1 MRRRHHVQRTP
12 KACSKTPRPVTA
24 QFVVAA
30 GGIGL
35 SPGHWQ
41 VQAREMMPSSPVV
54 IALAV
59 EVKNLFVIS
68 AAALVIRMRDLDII
82 GETAVQNVFRGVGRT
97 WRTEEPCPLDRAE
110 EPRRF
115 QRLCFRALA
124 KNIVSKSKAAELQ
137 DPGERC

>member
-1 MRRRHHVQRTP
+1 
-12 KACSKTPRPVTA
+12 
-24 QFVVAA
+24 
-30 GGIGL
+30 
-35 SPGHWQ
+35 
-41 VQAREMMPSSPVV
+41 MMPSSLVV

-97 WRTEEPCPLDRAE
+97 WRTEEPCPLDRTE

-115 QRLCFRALA
+115 QRLCFMALA
-124 KNIVSKSKAAELQ
+124 EDVVSESKAAQLLNIPVSEV
-137 DPGERC
+137 ERAIVGCVN